1 MNKHEAWQLTREA
14 AELYERYVA
23 RYILAPWAPL
33 LVDGARLAEGERV
46 LDVACGTGV
55 VTHAAAKRVGPSGHV
70 VGVDLNP
77 GMVAVARSLPAPA
90 GAPIEWIERSA
101 LDLRL
106 PDASFDAVL
115 CQQGLQFFPDKA
127 LALRKMR
134 RVLKHGGRLAL
145 SVWNSPGLYNSAV
158 GEALARYISNETSV
172 QFLSSRRQ
180 APTREELQHLA
191 TEAGF
196 SGVEVRVS
204 GINIHLP
211 HLDQFTLGHL
221 GATPFAA
228 VIAAVDPATSK
239 QLGASV
245 MKQLQRYADGDGVTY
260 PEETHLLT
268 AQVS

>member
-55 VTHAAAKRVGPSGHV
+55 VTRAAAKRVGPSGHV

-77 GMVAVARSLPAPA
+77 GMLAVARSLPAPA

-106 PDASFDAVL
+106 PAASFDAVL

-127 LALRKMR
+127 LALRNMR

-191 TEAGF
+191 TGAGF

-211 HLDQFTLGHL
+211 DLDQFTLGHL

-228 VIAAVDPATSK
+228 VIAAVHPTTSK
-239 QLGASV
+239 QLGPSV

>member
-55 VTHAAAKRVGPSGHV
+55 VTRAAAKRVGPSGHV

-77 GMVAVARSLPAPA
+77 GMLAVARSLPAPA

-127 LALRKMR
+127 LALRNMR

-180 APTREELQHLA
+180 APTRGTAASCNGSGLFRRRGARQRDQYPSARSGSIHAGPFGRNAICSRHRCSTPYDQQA
-191 TEAGF
+191 TWPERHEA
-196 SGVEVRVS
+196 
-204 GINIHLP
+204 
-211 HLDQFTLGHL
+211 
-221 GATPFAA
+221 AA
-228 VIAAVDPATSK
+228 A
-239 QLGASV
+239 LCRWGW
-245 MKQLQRYADGDGVTY
+245 RY
-260 PEETHLLT
+260 L
-268 AQVS
+268 S

>member
-55 VTHAAAKRVGPSGHV
+55 VTRAAAQHVGPGGHV

-77 GMVAVARSLPAPA
+77 GMVAVARSLPASA

-106 PDASFDAVL
+106 PAASFDAVL

-127 LALRKMR
+127 LALQKMR

-145 SVWNSPGLYNSAV
+145 SVWNSLGLYNSAV

-196 SGVEVRVS
+196 SGVEARVS

-245 MKQLQRYADGDGVTY
+245 MKQLQRYADGNGVTY

>member
-1 MNKHEAWQLTREA
+1 M
-14 AELYERYVA
+14 
-23 RYILAPWAPL
+23 
-33 LVDGARLAEGERV
+33 ARLRFRVVCGERGEHC
-46 LDVACGTGV
+46 D
-55 VTHAAAKRVGPSGHV
+55 
-70 VGVDLNP
+70 
-77 GMVAVARSLPAPA
+77 APH
-90 GAPIEWIERSA
+90 
-101 LDLRL
+101 
-106 PDASFDAVL
+106 
-115 CQQGLQFFPDKA
+115 A
-127 LALRKMR
+127 LALRQMR

-228 VIAAVDPATSK
+228 VIAAVHPTTSK
-239 QLGASV
+239 QLGPSV

>member
-1 MNKHEAWQLTREA
+1 MAKNGQWQLSSQA

-23 RYILAPWAPL
+23 RYVLGPWAPL
-33 LVDGARLAEGERV
+33 LVDAAHVSVGERV

-55 VTHAAAKRVGPSGHV
+55 VTRAAAQHVGPGGHV

-77 GMVAVARSLPAPA
+77 GMVAVARSLPASA

-127 LALRKMR
+127 LALRNMR

-191 TEAGF
+191 TGAGF

-211 HLDQFTLGHL
+211 DLDQFTLGHL

-228 VIAAVDPATSK
+228 VIAAVHPTTSK
-239 QLGASV
+239 QLGPSV